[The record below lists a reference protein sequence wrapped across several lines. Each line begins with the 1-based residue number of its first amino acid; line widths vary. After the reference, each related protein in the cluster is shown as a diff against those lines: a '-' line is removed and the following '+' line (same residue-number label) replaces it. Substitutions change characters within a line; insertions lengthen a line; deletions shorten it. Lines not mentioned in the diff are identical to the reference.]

1 VARMAVSALRWPGTA
16 TALARSSRL
25 IHHSLV
31 PSVAC
36 RCREPV
42 RPTVSGWL
50 RRPGRNSVRNSSM
63 PAAATCPSSGAGAL
77 ASRLAACWASQRW
90 MASSTA
96 RRRRHQLTRWSPLL
110 EKVQARD
117 SGGVAV
123 RMLRVRFRWARY
135 QAASVSRSAGG
146 VSRSRRGTAWPLVTI
161 VAIQPRMAPMWPTR
175 SAAFQP
181 GQSCTG
187 REQSDCATVR
197 RSCPSAAVTV
207 RMSNS
212 DTAVCLSLGAGTADK
227 PVPGRQGGRAA
238 RSLRRSAAGCT
249 HHR

>member
-1 VARMAVSALRWPGTA
+1 
-16 TALARSSRL
+16 
-25 IHHSLV
+25 
-31 PSVAC
+31 
-36 RCREPV
+36 
-42 RPTVSGWL
+42 
-50 RRPGRNSVRNSSM
+50 M
-63 PAAATCPSSGAGAL
+63 PAAATCPSSGAGSAL
-77 ASRLAACWASQRW
+77 APRLAACWASQRW

-110 EKVQARD
+110 EKVHARD

-135 QAASVSRSAGG
+135 QAASVARSAGG

-161 VAIQPRMAPMWPTR
+161 FAIQPRMAPMWPTR

-181 GQSCTG
+181 GQSCRG
-187 REQSDCATVR
+187 RDQSDCATVR

-207 RMSNS
+207 RISSS

-227 PVPGRQGGRAA
+227 PVPGRQGGRAT
-238 RSLRRSAAGCT
+238 RSPRAVRDRLHALSLGAGASAAILVFIRALCGRCRQRRSRRERIASSQV
-249 HHR
+249 R